1 MGNLND
7 STYERIWGLVLDGE
21 LLPGDRLDERILAT
35 RLQVSRTPV
44 REAINRLVQDRIVA
58 RIPYKG
64 NSVVALSRKDIS
76 DVYITR
82 QELEGLAVKL
92 ALPRMSDLD
101 IQHCAELVRH
111 CDEALENGDL
121 VAYGDFD
128 RQLHEFIVTKSENA
142 AVEHMLS
149 LLSRQIQLVR
159 AYGNR
164 QPHIAE
170 DAAVNRHLFLK
181 ALQTR
186 NAERA
191 SELLKKHIDDVRLS
205 VIANI
210 TD

>member
-7 STYERIWGLVLDGE
+7 STYERIWGLVLEGE
-21 LLPGDRLDERILAT
+21 LLPGDRLDERILAA

-64 NSVVALSRKDIS
+64 NTIVALSRKNIS
-76 DVYITR
+76 DVYVTR

-101 IQHCAELVRH
+101 IQHCAELVRQ

-128 RQLHEFIVTKSENA
+128 RQLHEFIVTKSENT

-149 LLSRQIQLVR
+149 LLSRQIQMVR
-159 AYGNR
+159 AIGNR

-170 DAAVNRHLFLK
+170 DAAVNRHLFLE

-186 NAERA
+186 NPERA